1 MASICAEVSRAGDF
15 PELSAA
21 RRQGDVRTAGVAAP
35 VWQRQQVLWQNRHT
49 SLLKAI
55 CRDIGIEG
63 DVVKEI
69 DELAAMV
76 ERVAASGYPQG
87 PIPVSPETLR
97 RVGEGIAEKARETLS
112 AMDVQDV
119 TTRVVDGDPAGNI
132 IAAAEHENAELVVMG
147 RRGLG
152 NVAGL
157 VMGSVSH
164 KVAHLASARV
174 SRSSDG

>member
-1 MASICAEVSRAGDF
+1 M
-15 PELSAA
+15 
-21 RRQGDVRTAGVAAP
+21 
-35 VWQRQQVLWQNRHT
+35 
-49 SLLKAI
+49 
-55 CRDIGIEG
+55 
-63 DVVKEI
+63 
-69 DELAAMV
+69 
-76 ERVAASGYPQG
+76 
-87 PIPVSPETLR
+87 SPETLR

-132 IAAAEHENAELVVMG
+132 IAAAEHENAELVIMG

-164 KVAHLASARV
+164 KVAHVAECACLTVKRRVTEARRRELPTHGRPPGGTVSHPHSWLRFRGSARQ
-174 SRSSDG
+174 SRVYGRPR

>member
-1 MASICAEVSRAGDF
+1 MINTIIVPTDGSGHANKAIDMAGEIAVKFG
-15 PELSAA
+15 A
-21 RRQGDVRTAGVAAP
+21 RVVVVQALLQHATAP
-35 VWQRQQVLWQNRHT
+35 D
-49 SLLKAI
+49 LKAI
-55 CRDIGIEG
+55 CQDIGVEG

-87 PIPVSPETLR
+87 PIPVSSETLR
-97 RVGEGIAEKARETLS
+97 RVGERIAEKAHEALS
-112 AMDVQDV
+112 AKGVQDV
-119 TTRVVDGDPAGNI
+119 TTQVVDGDPASSI
-132 IAAAEHENAELVVMG
+132 IAAAEHEKAELVVMG

-164 KVAHLASARV
+164 KVAHLAECACLTV
-174 SRSSDG
+174 K